1 MTSTTPAK
9 PPADLVEHRE
19 VAEGRVI
26 NGHHMTFKA
35 SVYGEVISEG
45 GNVHIEDVLGWGAAQ
60 SHGGQI
66 KIKKRA
72 FNSTIYAAG
81 GTVQIDT
88 AESCLII
95 GADVKVRQAIN
106 CKILA
111 HKLRVAQAIGSQ
123 IVARDIDISTAKP
136 HKDEPTVVTIVAPEL
151 PDLQEQ
157 IQPQLDEIAQT
168 QPMVEALT
176 VKIDALKADAAL
188 ANFLAIRGKLRT
200 GLVTLTDDQTQGYQ
214 LMEEKFAPA
223 AKALEVAVAEKR
235 PLAKNLAALQ
245 AQVKVLKDE
254 RAALLAD
261 CRCHIAK
268 VDGET
273 IVRKTTIE
281 HEDID
286 VSQLPGDAI
295 PKIFIRNDA
304 SVTMVFSATHGALA
318 WAAS

>member
-1 MTSTTPAK
+1 MTTA
-9 PPADLVEHRE
+9 PPKRSPDLVEHRE

-26 NGHHMTFKA
+26 NGHDMTFKA

-45 GNVHIEDVLGWGAAQ
+45 GTVHIEDVLGWGAAQ

-72 FNSTIYAAG
+72 FNATIYAAG
-81 GTVQIDT
+81 GAVQIDT

-111 HKLRVAQAIGSQ
+111 HKLRVAQAVGSQ
-123 IVARDIDISTAKP
+123 IVARDIDISTARP

-151 PDLQEQ
+151 PDLQAQ
-157 IQPQLDEIAQT
+157 IQPQLDEITRT
-168 QPMVEALT
+168 QPLVDALT
-176 VKIDALKADAAL
+176 AKIDVLKADAAL

-214 LMEEKFAPA
+214 LMEEKFGPA
-223 AKALEVAVAEKR
+223 AKALEAAVAEKR
-235 PLAKNLAALQ
+235 PLAKTLIALQ
-245 AQVKVLKDE
+245 AEVKALRDE

-273 IVRKTTIE
+273 IVRRTSID
-281 HEDID
+281 HEDFD
-286 VSQLPGDAI
+286 VSQLPGEAI

-304 SVTMVFSATHGALA
+304 SVQMVFSAAQGALT